1 MNTSSSGWHRP
12 SVQAV
17 LELLTVLVE
26 NPDNKGVFLCT
37 PDVMLHRLTDM
48 LFMPR
53 LGPES
58 MEYVE
63 PESNT
68 VTRVVALKLQMTYDA
83 TIDCDMRDR
92 SCDLL
97 IRLTDLST
105 GLKRQLGMAS
115 SMSGMARRKND
126 ALLSE
131 SILSDESSSSRR
143 MNVRLYDSL
152 LPMISSVSLKGDAGA
167 AAVRLL
173 SNLAQVPEN
182 KAGILYVERK
192 LIRKAGSDPHIA
204 KLACNGLFDK
214 L

>member
-1 MNTSSSGWHRP
+1 MG
-12 SVQAV
+12 
-17 LELLTVLVE
+17 
-26 NPDNKGVFLCT
+26 
-37 PDVMLHRLTDM
+37 
-48 LFMPR
+48 
-53 LGPES
+53 
-58 MEYVE
+58 
-63 PESNT
+63 
-68 VTRVVALKLQMTYDA
+68 YDA
-83 TIDCDMRDR
+83 TIDSDMRDR

-97 IRLTDLST
+97 IRITDLDT
-105 GLKRQLGMAS
+105 GLKRRLGMAS

-126 ALLSE
+126 ESTTPTSSSLISK
-131 SILSDESSSSRR
+131 SILSDESLSSRR

-182 KAGILYVERK
+182 KAGVLYVERK

-204 KLACNGLFDK
+204 KLACNGIFNK